1 MKKTLLAAAVLAAA
15 SFGASAAENT
25 ANTGSNGISYTYVEG
40 DYVARTLDMDMN
52 TNVDFNGFGVKGSY
66 EIADQFHVF
75 GSYSKV
81 NNDDFFD
88 VDLDETQ
95 IGFGWHKSV
104 ADNADAI
111 VELSW
116 LRQGVDVSL
125 LGVSADDHAD
135 GYRASA
141 GFRGAFNQYVNGT
154 FKVNYTDGS
163 DFKSEFTPSFGVEV
177 KFNDMFSAVADA
189 EVGNGNK
196 LYSIGLRANF

>member
-25 ANTGSNGISYTYVEG
+25 APTNLISYTYVEG
-40 DYVARTLDMDMN
+40 DYVARTMDVDMN
-52 TNVDFNGFGVKGSY
+52 NDVDFNGYGVKGSY
-66 EIADQFHVF
+66 EIGDQFHVF
-75 GSYSKV
+75 GAYSKV
-81 NNDDFFD
+81 NNDDVFD
-88 VDLDETQ
+88 IDLDETQ
-95 IGFGWHKSV
+95 LGFGWHKSV

-141 GFRGAFNQYVNGT
+141 GFRGAFSDHVLGN

-177 KFNDMFSAVADA
+177 KFNEMFSAVADA

-196 LYSIGLRANF
+196 MYSIGLRANF

>member
-1 MKKTLLAAAVLAAA
+1 MKKMILAAAVLAAA

-25 ANTGSNGISYTYVEG
+25 ANTGISYTYVEG
-40 DYVARTLDMDMN
+40 DYIARNMDADMN
-52 TNVDFNGFGVKGSY
+52 TDVDFKGWGVKGSY

-75 GSYSKV
+75 GAYNKT
-81 NNDDFFD
+81 NNDDFLD
-88 VDLDETQ
+88 IDLDETQ
-95 IGFGWHKSV
+95 LGFGWHKSV

-141 GFRGAFNQYVNGT
+141 GFRGAFNEHVNGT

-177 KFNDMFSAVADA
+177 KFTPMFSAVADA
-189 EVGNGNK
+189 EIGNGTK
-196 LYSIGLRANF
+196 MYSIGLRANF